1 MYQRILS
8 ASVAFRVQ
16 LGITL
21 AGVVAT
27 AIAMTLLYSKLS
39 SPCIFCTW
47 HGITVLLFAFAI
59 LLPKTLSGSPAFW
72 SKSSVSLCFVVCL
85 SAFLFLGRGFLFAP
99 TAEPIRINAVHLAGL
114 AQKMGWKQGDTVIF
128 ANPHCR

>member
-114 AQKMGWKQGDTVIF
+114 AQKMGWKQGDTIIF